1 MEGKERGLMLA
12 CVISGTLFWV
22 MGYEGARTAEALA
35 EFINNEGG
43 TSVKIAAVPSDVVV
57 LTSDNFNEIVLD
69 EAKDV
74 LTYEKVATA
83 FKLEEHVVIANVDA
97 DKYKDLGEK
106 DAWDMAAEICLSQFP
121 TLVQDPNAEFEVKT
135 TSPKKYCVR
144 PNVGMI
150 KPNSTCDF
158 TVTMQ
163 AQKYA
168 PDDMQCNDKF
178 LIQHTI
184 MPYGATEEE
193 ITSGMVRLP

>member
-43 TSVKIAAVPSDVVV
+43 TSVKIAAFPSDVVV

-106 DAWDMAAEICLSQFP
+106 NRHQEGIGIAHWLGLAAGNLSSHPVAAAYLP
-121 TLVQDPNAEFEVKT
+121 TD
-135 TSPKKYCVR
+135 
-144 PNVGMI
+144 
-150 KPNSTCDF
+150 
-158 TVTMQ
+158 
-163 AQKYA
+163 
-168 PDDMQCNDKF
+168 
-178 LIQHTI
+178 
-184 MPYGATEEE
+184 
-193 ITSGMVRLP
+193 